1 MERRTG
7 LRCDLAVDMAESEGM
22 TGRIECETLSGKY
35 GVKRE
40 KFVIRSRAEEE
51 KTGLKRG
58 CYVTLSRKG
67 IYPETDDEKIYFE
80 RCLAKSIKDTI
91 SIIGLK
97 DDFSVLVLGLGNGYM
112 TADAVGKRTVEKI
125 ITTRKADYGKNL
137 RKVCAFAAS
146 VSGIT
151 GIDSFE
157 IAEGLTREISPD
169 LIICV
174 DSLCAFRT
182 DRIGRSYQL
191 SSCGIKAGSGSDKPG
206 GKRLCEESL
215 GVPVLAIGVPFV
227 VSARRLLHDA
237 CSGEVGFDPVSP
249 EEDMYVTLRDVDA
262 VLTECSE
269 VVAAAINI
277 ALQPSFDV
285 MDVLMSA
292 R

>member
-97 DDFSVLVLGLGNGYM
+97 DDFSVLVRSRKRIYDCRRFGKENG
-112 TADAVGKRTVEKI
+112 
-125 ITTRKADYGKNL
+125 
-137 RKVCAFAAS
+137 
-146 VSGIT
+146 
-151 GIDSFE
+151 
-157 IAEGLTREISPD
+157 
-169 LIICV
+169 
-174 DSLCAFRT
+174 
-182 DRIGRSYQL
+182 
-191 SSCGIKAGSGSDKPG
+191 
-206 GKRLCEESL
+206 
-215 GVPVLAIGVPFV
+215 
-227 VSARRLLHDA
+227 
-237 CSGEVGFDPVSP
+237 
-249 EEDMYVTLRDVDA
+249 
-262 VLTECSE
+262 
-269 VVAAAINI
+269 
-277 ALQPSFDV
+277 
-285 MDVLMSA
+285 
-292 R
+292 